1 MHTISQRRPF
11 GAYAGPR
18 RPNAAW
24 FGKILREAA
33 VRAVRTLLTWQ
44 ERDQQRR
51 HLAALDDRLLS
62 DIGIS
67 RADAAREAAVPF
79 WRLS

>member
-1 MHTISQRRPF
+1 MHTILQRRPF

-18 RPNAAW
+18 RPTAAS

-44 ERDQQRR
+44 ERDQQR
-51 HLAALDDRLLS
+51 HALAQLDARMLKDVGL
-62 DIGIS
+62 S
-67 RADAAREAAVPF
+67 RAEVELELRKPF
-79 WRLS
+79 WHA